1 LLSSF
6 PVTLRRETIRADL
19 LLLVASA
26 IWGVAFVAQQDA
38 AKSLDAV
45 SILAIRFLM
54 GAAILAPVII
64 VRRVRKVN
72 MPSPGALL
80 WSGGLFAGLAMLLAA
95 YLQQRGIESTTAS
108 SAGFITGLYV
118 LFVPLIG
125 LMLGQ
130 RVGWSAWLGVTLAT
144 VGLYLLSVSAELHM
158 SRGDLLVLGCAV
170 IWAIHVLIIGRYAPR
185 CDPIELAAVQ
195 FLVTGVVA
203 AIFMMSRGLPEWSHV
218 SSAWMSLT
226 YLGALAVGVA
236 FTLQVVGQ
244 RTAPPTHA
252 AILLSMESPF
262 AAIAGALLIA
272 ERLSGREYLGCA
284 LMLAGILV
292 SQLLGRN
299 AAKKNTETNAS
310 FLSESPM

>member
-1 LLSSF
+1 
-6 PVTLRRETIRADL
+6 
-19 LLLVASA
+19 
-26 IWGVAFVAQQDA
+26 
-38 AKSLDAV
+38 
-45 SILAIRFLM
+45 
-54 GAAILAPVII
+54 
-64 VRRVRKVN
+64 
-72 MPSPGALL
+72 
-80 WSGGLFAGLAMLLAA
+80 
-95 YLQQRGIESTTAS
+95 
-108 SAGFITGLYV
+108 
-118 LFVPLIG
+118 
-125 LMLGQ
+125 MLGQ

-158 SRGDLLVLGCAV
+158 SRGDALVLGCAV
-170 IWAIHVLIIGRYAPR
+170 VWAIHVLIIGRYAPR

-218 SSAWMSLT
+218 SRAWMSLT

-292 SQLLGRN
+292 SQLFSSN
-299 AAKKNTETNAS
+299 SAKNIAETKA
-310 FLSESPM
+310 

>member
-1 LLSSF
+1 M
-6 PVTLRRETIRADL
+6 TLRRETIRADL

-203 AIFMMSRGLPEWSHV
+203 AIFMMSRGLPEWSHI

-310 FLSESPM
+310 FLSKSPM

>member
-1 LLSSF
+1 M
-6 PVTLRRETIRADL
+6 TLRRETIRADL

-310 FLSESPM
+310 FLSKSPM

>member
-1 LLSSF
+1 MI
-6 PVTLRRETIRADL
+6 LRRETIRADL

-45 SILAIRFLM
+45 SILSIRFLM

-64 VRRVRKVN
+64 FRRIRKVN

-203 AIFMMSRGLPEWSHV
+203 AIFMMSRGLPEWSHI

-272 ERLSGREYLGCA
+272 ERLSSREYLGCA

-292 SQLLGRN
+292 SQLLSSN
-299 AAKKNTETNAS
+299 SAKNIAETKA
-310 FLSESPM
+310 

>member
-1 LLSSF
+1 M
-6 PVTLRRETIRADL
+6 TLRRETIRADL

>member
-1 LLSSF
+1 
-6 PVTLRRETIRADL
+6 VTLRRETIRADL

-310 FLSESPM
+310 FLSKSPM

>member
-1 LLSSF
+1 MI
-6 PVTLRRETIRADL
+6 LRRVTIQADL
-19 LLLVASA
+19 LLLLASL
-26 IWGVAFVAQQDA
+26 IWGVAFVAQQNA
-38 AKSLDAV
+38 AKSLDAL
-45 SILAIRFLM
+45 SIMAIRFLM
-54 GAAILAPVII
+54 GAAILAPLII
-64 VRRVRKVN
+64 VRRARGVN
-72 MPSPGALL
+72 ASSPGALL
-80 WSGGLFAGLAMLLAA
+80 WSGGLFAGLAMLIAA
-95 YLQQRGIESTTAS
+95 YLQQKGIESTTAS

-125 LMLGQ
+125 LLFGH

-170 IWAIHVLIIGRYAPR
+170 VWAIHVLIIGRYAPR

-195 FLVTGVVA
+195 FLVTGLIA
-203 AIFMMSRGLPEWSHV
+203 FMFMMRNGLPEWSHV
-218 SSAWMSLT
+218 SSAWMSLV
-226 YLGALAVGVA
+226 YLGALAVAVA

-262 AAIAGALLIA
+262 AAIAGALLAA
-272 ERLSGREYLGCA
+272 ERLSSREYFGCA

-292 SQLLGRN
+292 SQLLGSN
-299 AAKKNTETNAS
+299 AAKKSAETNAS
-310 FLSESPM
+310 FLSKSQR

>member
-1 LLSSF
+1 M
-6 PVTLRRETIRADL
+6 TLRRETIRADL

-292 SQLLGRN
+292 SQLFSSN
-299 AAKKNTETNAS
+299 SAKNIAETKA
-310 FLSESPM
+310 

>member
-1 LLSSF
+1 
-6 PVTLRRETIRADL
+6 
-19 LLLVASA
+19 
-26 IWGVAFVAQQDA
+26 
-38 AKSLDAV
+38 LDAV

>member
-1 LLSSF
+1 M
-6 PVTLRRETIRADL
+6 TLRRETIRADL

-54 GAAILAPVII
+54 GAAILAPVRI

-310 FLSESPM
+310 FLSKSPM

>member
-1 LLSSF
+1 
-6 PVTLRRETIRADL
+6 L

-292 SQLLGRN
+292 SQLLSSN
-299 AAKKNTETNAS
+299 SAKNIAETKA
-310 FLSESPM
+310 

>member
-1 LLSSF
+1 M
-6 PVTLRRETIRADL
+6 TLRRETIRADL

-45 SILAIRFLM
+45 SILGIRFLM

-203 AIFMMSRGLPEWSHV
+203 AIFMMSRGLPEWSHI
-218 SSAWMSLT
+218 SSSWISLT

-272 ERLSGREYLGCA
+272 ERLSAREYLGCA

-310 FLSESPM
+310 FLSKSPR

>member
-1 LLSSF
+1 M
-6 PVTLRRETIRADL
+6 TLRRETIRADL

-203 AIFMMSRGLPEWSHV
+203 AIFMMSRGLPEWSHI
-218 SSAWMSLT
+218 SSSWISLT

-310 FLSESPM
+310 FLSKSPR

>member
-1 LLSSF
+1 
-6 PVTLRRETIRADL
+6 L

>member
-1 LLSSF
+1 M
-6 PVTLRRETIRADL
+6 TLRRETIRADL

-203 AIFMMSRGLPEWSHV
+203 AIFMMSRGLPEWSHI
-218 SSAWMSLT
+218 SSSWISLT

-272 ERLSGREYLGCA
+272 ERLSAREYLGCA

-310 FLSESPM
+310 FLSKSPR

>member
-1 LLSSF
+1 M
-6 PVTLRRETIRADL
+6 V
-19 LLLVASA
+19 
-26 IWGVAFVAQQDA
+26 
-38 AKSLDAV
+38 
-45 SILAIRFLM
+45 
-54 GAAILAPVII
+54 
-64 VRRVRKVN
+64 
-72 MPSPGALL
+72 
-80 WSGGLFAGLAMLLAA
+80 LAA
-95 YLQQRGIESTTAS
+95 YLQQKGIESTTAS

-125 LMLGQ
+125 LLFGH
-130 RVGWSAWLGVTLAT
+130 RVGWSAWVGVTLAT

-203 AIFMMSRGLPEWSHV
+203 FVFMMRHGLPEWSHV
-218 SSAWMSLT
+218 SSAWMSLV
-226 YLGALAVGVA
+226 YLGALAVAVA

-262 AAIAGALLIA
+262 AAIAGAILIS
-272 ERLSGREYLGCA
+272 ERLSSREYCGCA

-299 AAKKNTETNAS
+299 TATNSAPTNAS
-310 FLSESPM
+310 L

>member
-1 LLSSF
+1 
-6 PVTLRRETIRADL
+6 VIVRRETIQADVL
-19 LLLVASA
+19 LLLASL

-38 AKSLDAV
+38 AKSLDAL
-45 SILAIRFLM
+45 SIMAIRFLM
-54 GAAILAPVII
+54 GAAILAPLII
-64 VRRVRKVN
+64 IRRVRGVN
-72 MPSPGALL
+72 ASSPGALL

-95 YLQQRGIESTTAS
+95 YLQQKGIESTTAS

-125 LMLGQ
+125 LLFGH

-158 SRGDLLVLGCAV
+158 SRGDVLVLGCAV
-170 IWAIHVLIIGRYAPR
+170 VWAIHVLIIGRYAPR

-195 FLVTGVVA
+195 FLVTGLIA
-203 AIFMMSRGLPEWSHV
+203 FIFMMRNGLPEWSHV
-218 SSAWMSLT
+218 SSAWMSLV
-226 YLGALAVGVA
+226 YLAVAVA

-262 AAIAGALLIA
+262 AAIAGAFLIS
-272 ERLSGREYLGCA
+272 ERLSSREYLGCA

-292 SQLLGRN
+292 SQLLGRKSAKNN
-299 AAKKNTETNAS
+299 AQTNAS
-310 FLSESPM
+310 L

>member
-1 LLSSF
+1 M
-6 PVTLRRETIRADL
+6 TLRRETFRADL

-45 SILAIRFLM
+45 SILSIRFLM

-64 VRRVRKVN
+64 VRRARKVN

-125 LMLGQ
+125 LMLGH
-130 RVGWSAWLGVTLAT
+130 RVGWSAWLGVMLAT

-158 SRGDLLVLGCAV
+158 SRGDLLVLGCAG

-299 AAKKNTETNAS
+299 IAKKNTETNAS
-310 FLSESPM
+310 FLSKSPM

>member
-1 LLSSF
+1 M
-6 PVTLRRETIRADL
+6 TLRRETIRADL

-45 SILAIRFLM
+45 SILGIRFLM

-125 LMLGQ
+125 LMLGH
-130 RVGWSAWLGVTLAT
+130 RVGWSAWLGVMLAT

-203 AIFMMSRGLPEWSHV
+203 AIFMMSRGLPEWSHI
-218 SSAWMSLT
+218 SSSWISLT

-272 ERLSGREYLGCA
+272 ERLSAREYLGCA

-310 FLSESPM
+310 FLSKSPR

>member
-1 LLSSF
+1 MI
-6 PVTLRRETIRADL
+6 LRRETIRADL

-38 AKSLDAV
+38 AKSFDAV
-45 SILAIRFLM
+45 SILSIRFLM

-64 VRRVRKVN
+64 FRRIRKVN

-144 VGLYLLSVSAELHM
+144 AGLYLLSVSAELHM

-272 ERLSGREYLGCA
+272 ERLSSREYLGCA

-310 FLSESPM
+310 FLSKSQR

>member
-1 LLSSF
+1 
-6 PVTLRRETIRADL
+6 VTLRRETIRADL

-54 GAAILAPVII
+54 GAAILAPVRI

-310 FLSESPM
+310 FLSKSPM

>member
-1 LLSSF
+1 
-6 PVTLRRETIRADL
+6 
-19 LLLVASA
+19 
-26 IWGVAFVAQQDA
+26 
-38 AKSLDAV
+38 
-45 SILAIRFLM
+45 
-54 GAAILAPVII
+54 
-64 VRRVRKVN
+64 
-72 MPSPGALL
+72 
-80 WSGGLFAGLAMLLAA
+80 
-95 YLQQRGIESTTAS
+95 
-108 SAGFITGLYV
+108 
-118 LFVPLIG
+118 
-125 LMLGQ
+125 
-130 RVGWSAWLGVTLAT
+130 
-144 VGLYLLSVSAELHM
+144 
-158 SRGDLLVLGCAV
+158 
-170 IWAIHVLIIGRYAPR
+170 
-185 CDPIELAAVQ
+185 
-195 FLVTGVVA
+195 
-203 AIFMMSRGLPEWSHV
+203 
-218 SSAWMSLT
+218 MSLT

>member
-1 LLSSF
+1 M
-6 PVTLRRETIRADL
+6 TLRRETIRADL

-203 AIFMMSRGLPEWSHV
+203 ALFMMSRGLPEWSHI
-218 SSAWMSLT
+218 SSSWISLT

-272 ERLSGREYLGCA
+272 ERLSAREYLGCA

-310 FLSESPM
+310 FLSKSPR

>member
-1 LLSSF
+1 M
-6 PVTLRRETIRADL
+6 TLRRETIRADL

-26 IWGVAFVAQQDA
+26 IWGVACVAQQDA

-310 FLSESPM
+310 FLSKSPM

>member
-1 LLSSF
+1 M
-6 PVTLRRETIRADL
+6 TLRRETIRADL

-45 SILAIRFLM
+45 SILGIRFLM

-72 MPSPGALL
+72 MPSPSALL

-203 AIFMMSRGLPEWSHV
+203 ALFMMSRGLPEWSHI
-218 SSAWMSLT
+218 SSSWISLT

-272 ERLSGREYLGCA
+272 ERLSAREYLGCA

-310 FLSESPM
+310 FLSKSPR

>member
-1 LLSSF
+1 M
-6 PVTLRRETIRADL
+6 TLRRETIRADL

-45 SILAIRFLM
+45 SILSIRFLM

-64 VRRVRKVN
+64 VRRARKVN
-72 MPSPGALL
+72 MPSPSALL

-203 AIFMMSRGLPEWSHV
+203 AIFMMSRGLPEWSHI
-218 SSAWMSLT
+218 SSSWISLT

-272 ERLSGREYLGCA
+272 ERLSAREYLGCA

-310 FLSESPM
+310 FLSKSPR

>member
-1 LLSSF
+1 M
-6 PVTLRRETIRADL
+6 TLRRETIRADL

-45 SILAIRFLM
+45 SILSIRFLM

-203 AIFMMSRGLPEWSHV
+203 AIFMMSRGLPEWSHI
-218 SSAWMSLT
+218 SSSWISLT

-272 ERLSGREYLGCA
+272 ERLSAREYLGCA

-310 FLSESPM
+310 FLSKSPR

>member
-1 LLSSF
+1 M
-6 PVTLRRETIRADL
+6 TLRRETIRADL

-45 SILAIRFLM
+45 SILGIRFLM

-72 MPSPGALL
+72 MPSPSALL

-203 AIFMMSRGLPEWSHV
+203 AIFMMSRGLPEWSHI
-218 SSAWMSLT
+218 SSSWISLT

-272 ERLSGREYLGCA
+272 ERLSAREYLGCA

-310 FLSESPM
+310 FLSKSPR

>member
-1 LLSSF
+1 
-6 PVTLRRETIRADL
+6 VTLRRETIRADL

>member
-1 LLSSF
+1 M
-6 PVTLRRETIRADL
+6 TLRRETIRADL

-45 SILAIRFLM
+45 SILGIRFLM

-72 MPSPGALL
+72 MPSPSALL

-203 AIFMMSRGLPEWSHV
+203 AIFMMSRGLPEWSHI
-218 SSAWMSLT
+218 SSSWISLT

-310 FLSESPM
+310 FLSKSPM